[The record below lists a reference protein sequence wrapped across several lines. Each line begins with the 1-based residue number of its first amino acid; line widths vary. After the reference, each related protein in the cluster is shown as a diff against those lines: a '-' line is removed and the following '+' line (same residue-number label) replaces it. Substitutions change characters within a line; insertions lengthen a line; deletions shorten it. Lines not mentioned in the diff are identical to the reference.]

1 MALPPLI
8 FLQETAWYA
17 LVAVAFSANRPR
29 SIYLGAKRWIDRI
42 AAALIGVLGIRLVAD
57 AVRG

>member
-1 MALPPLI
+1 VALPPLI